1 MPVSLIF
8 PIGNSPGVSTLEALL
23 NSNPMEQQTIKQHLS
38 LEEKVDVFR
47 NLFKG
52 RENVFARR

>member
-1 MPVSLIF
+1 
-8 PIGNSPGVSTLEALL
+8 
-23 NSNPMEQQTIKQHLS
+23 MEQQTIKQHLS
-38 LEEKVDVFR
+38 LEEKANVFR